1 MEDQKF
7 RWTVARESIYAA
19 TYAARRGGRTME
31 TTKLLLTVSEA
42 ASLLSLGRSKTYELV
57 RAGVIPS
64 VRITGSRRIK
74 ASDLLIYVA
83 GLGEAA

>member
-1 MEDQKF
+1 MSDFDKLN
-7 RWTVARESIYAA
+7 ALNSMPMA
-19 TYAARRGGRTME
+19 TQIVGGSDK
-31 TTKLLLTVSEA
+31 TKLLLTVTEA

-74 ASDLLIYVA
+74 VSDLLVYVA
-83 GLGEAA
+83 TLGEAA

>member
-1 MEDQKF
+1 MSGFDKLN
-7 RWTVARESIYAA
+7 TLNSMPMA
-19 TYAARRGGRTME
+19 TQIAGGSDK
-31 TTKLLLTVSEA
+31 TKLLLTVTEA

-74 ASDLLIYVA
+74 VSDLRAYVDA
-83 GLGEAA
+83 LGEAA

>member
-1 MEDQKF
+1 MSNFDKLN
-7 RWTVARESIYAA
+7 ALNSMPMA
-19 TYAARRGGRTME
+19 TQIVGGSDE
-31 TTKLLLTVSEA
+31 PKLLLTVTEA

-74 ASDLLIYVA
+74 VSDLLAYVTA
-83 GLGEAA
+83 LGEAA

>member
-1 MEDQKF
+1 MEATRLLF
-7 RWTVARESIYAA
+7 TV
-19 TYAARRGGRTME
+19 T
-31 TTKLLLTVSEA
+31 EA

-74 ASDLLIYVA
+74 ASDLKIYVS
-83 GLGEAA
+83 GLREAAS

>member
-1 MEDQKF
+1 MEATRLLF
-7 RWTVARESIYAA
+7 TV
-19 TYAARRGGRTME
+19 TE
-31 TTKLLLTVSEA
+31 T

-83 GLGEAA
+83 RLGEAA

>member
-1 MEDQKF
+1 MTDFDKLN
-7 RWTVARESIYAA
+7 ALNSMPMA
-19 TYAARRGGRTME
+19 TQIVGGSDE
-31 TTKLLLTVSEA
+31 TKLLLTVSEA

-74 ASDLLIYVA
+74 VSDLLLYVA
-83 GLGEAA
+83 ALGEAA

>member
-1 MEDQKF
+1 MSDFDKLN
-7 RWTVARESIYAA
+7 ALNSMPMA
-19 TYAARRGGRTME
+19 TQIFGGSDE
-31 TTKLLLTVSEA
+31 TKLLLTVTEA

-74 ASDLLIYVA
+74 VSDLLVYVA
-83 GLGEAA
+83 ALGEAA

>member
-1 MEDQKF
+1 MSDFDKLN
-7 RWTVARESIYAA
+7 ALNSMPMA
-19 TYAARRGGRTME
+19 TQIVGGSDE
-31 TTKLLLTVSEA
+31 TKLLLTVTEA

-74 ASDLLIYVA
+74 VSDLLVYVA
-83 GLGEAA
+83 ALGRAA

>member
-1 MEDQKF
+1 MSDF
-7 RWTVARESIYAA
+7 DRLNALNSMPMA
-19 TYAARRGGRTME
+19 TQIVGGSDK
-31 TTKLLLTVSEA
+31 TKLLLTVTEA

-74 ASDLLIYVA
+74 VSDLLVYVA
-83 GLGEAA
+83 ALGEAA

>member
-1 MEDQKF
+1 MSDFDKLN
-7 RWTVARESIYAA
+7 ALNSMPMA
-19 TYAARRGGRTME
+19 TQIVDGSDE
-31 TTKLLLTVSEA
+31 TKLLLTVTEA

-74 ASDLLIYVA
+74 VSDLLVYVA
-83 GLGEAA
+83 ALGEAA

>member
-1 MEDQKF
+1 MSDFDKLNAMNSKPMTTQIIGGSDQ
-7 RWTVARESIYAA
+7 A
-19 TYAARRGGRTME
+19 
-31 TTKLLLTVSEA
+31 KLLLTVTEA

-74 ASDLLIYVA
+74 V
-83 GLGEAA
+83 

>member
-1 MEDQKF
+1 MSDFDKLN
-7 RWTVARESIYAA
+7 ALNSMPMA
-19 TYAARRGGRTME
+19 TQIVGGSDK
-31 TTKLLLTVSEA
+31 TKLLLTVTEA

-74 ASDLLIYVA
+74 VSDLLVYVA
-83 GLGEAA
+83 ALGEAA

>member
-1 MEDQKF
+1 MSDFDKLN
-7 RWTVARESIYAA
+7 ALNSMPMA
-19 TYAARRGGRTME
+19 TQIVGGSDE
-31 TTKLLLTVSEA
+31 TKLLLTVTEA

-74 ASDLLIYVA
+74 VSDLLVYVA
-83 GLGEAA
+83 ALGEAA

>member
-1 MEDQKF
+1 MEATRLLF
-7 RWTVARESIYAA
+7 TV
-19 TYAARRGGRTME
+19 TE
-31 TTKLLLTVSEA
+31 T

-74 ASDLLIYVA
+74 ASDLKIYVA
-83 GLGEAA
+83 GLREAAS

>member
-1 MEDQKF
+1 MSDFDKLN
-7 RWTVARESIYAA
+7 ALNSMPMA
-19 TYAARRGGRTME
+19 TQIVGGSDE
-31 TTKLLLTVSEA
+31 TKLLLTVTEA

-74 ASDLLIYVA
+74 VSDLLLYVA
-83 GLGEAA
+83 ALGEAA

>member
-1 MEDQKF
+1 MSDFDKLN
-7 RWTVARESIYAA
+7 ALNSMPMA
-19 TYAARRGGRTME
+19 TQIVGGGDE
-31 TTKLLLTVSEA
+31 TKLLLTVTEA

-74 ASDLLIYVA
+74 VSDLLVYVA
-83 GLGEAA
+83 ALGEAA

>member
-1 MEDQKF
+1 
-7 RWTVARESIYAA
+7 
-19 TYAARRGGRTME
+19 ME

-74 ASDLLIYVA
+74 ASDLIVYVA

>member
-1 MEDQKF
+1 MSDFDKLN
-7 RWTVARESIYAA
+7 ALNLMPIA
-19 TYAARRGGRTME
+19 TQIVGGSDE
-31 TTKLLLTVSEA
+31 PKLLLTVTAA

-74 ASDLLIYVA
+74 VSDLLVSVA
-83 GLGEAA
+83 ALGEAA

>member
-1 MEDQKF
+1 MSDFNKLN
-7 RWTVARESIYAA
+7 ALNSMPMA
-19 TYAARRGGRTME
+19 TQIVGGSDE
-31 TTKLLLTVSEA
+31 TKLLLTVTEA

-74 ASDLLIYVA
+74 VSDLLVYVA
-83 GLGEAA
+83 ALGEAA